1 MADNVGAELTL
12 HNGANGNAL
21 NGNNI
26 TQELR
31 FSDADY
37 NEVYNNS
44 VQRFFVQQAKR
55 NVIAN
60 NAADTL
66 EVQRVSDSTLD
77 AVVLDGGVNY
87 PFVPPGAPAPRVLQ
101 RGDRL

>member
-77 AVVLDGGVNY
+77 AVQWCVVNENTHSRRRRA
-87 PFVPPGAPAPRVLQ
+87 GR
-101 RGDRL
+101 RR